1 VLCFSI
7 VEQDDINVI
16 MCESRTYFSSQITK
30 LARRKKK
37 KNKKKNQQNSSAKI
51 EGKCIEIKS
60 SKYDLPF
67 SKEVMA
73 R

>member
-16 MCESRTYFSSQITK
+16 MVLINKIFYFQKHKITK
-30 LARRKKK
+30 NEKKK
-37 KNKKKNQQNSSAKI
+37 KKKKNQQNSIAKI

>member
-37 KNKKKNQQNSSAKI
+37 KKKKNQQNSIAKI